1 MDKKL
6 QEKRGWLSYRVSFFS
21 LVVMCV
27 LFLTYETSHAK
38 NTSDLILQ
46 NQQIEIVG
54 NVVDDQGLPLPYVNV
69 VEQGTSNGVIT
80 DNQGNYSIRV
90 SATDAVLVF
99 SSIGF
104 NTQTISVDDERVI
117 NISMEA
123 SISGLDEVVVIGYGT
138 SSKRDITGAVSAI
151 SEDEF
156 NGGAITN
163 PLQQ

>member
-1 MDKKL
+1 
-6 QEKRGWLSYRVSFFS
+6 
-21 LVVMCV
+21 
-27 LFLTYETSHAK
+27 
-38 NTSDLILQ
+38 
-46 NQQIEIVG
+46 
-54 NVVDDQGLPLPYVNV
+54 PYVNV

-163 PLQQ
+163 PLQQISGKAPGVIINQQGNEPGSTPSIRIRGINSLIGGN